1 MSYQVYRSD
10 GIPLADYLSLQ
21 VCRDGRFMK
30 IDYPQV
36 NDVFTIHVRNQEVTY
51 HVYQVDG
58 NKAYTT
64 KVLIQ
69 DRR

>member
-1 MSYQVYRSD
+1 
-10 GIPLADYLSLQ
+10 
-21 VCRDGRFMK
+21 MK